1 MLRAGAT
8 IRAAATERGLR
19 LPDATYANLAAALAT
34 RHVVIVGPPAS
45 GKTELALA
53 AAPGAMLIA
62 GGDEDAA
69 FAAARA
75 GRWLVIDDIAGQ
87 PAPSAFLA
95 GHTITVDG
103 EEVTAPE
110 TWRIVAT
117 ARTPPDDLRGFA
129 VIEIGDH
136 TDLAAA
142 IDQTA
147 AGDTV
152 RPLLAVR
159 DLAPLGAGVFLAAA
173 APRRRAHAPSP
184 RRRGHAHAR
193 GVHRLRRAAARRRP
207 RASRAREPSA
217 SAAQPRGDRGAQ
229 ARQGAARPARL
240 LPEPVRID
248 HVRILHV
255 PWLFRLPWFRRFH
268 GYEMGPL
275 ILLKRPLARDSDDLI
290 VHELCH
296 VWQDQHHRLRMW
308 TSYLAGATRTTR
320 TRSRPAARRPRRV
333 NAAPRCP

>member
-34 RHVVIVGPPAS
+34 RHVVISGPPVS

-69 FAAARA
+69 LAAARA

-103 EEVTAPE
+103 EEVTAPKA
-110 TWRIVAT
+110 WRIVAT

-147 AGDTV
+147 AGNAV

-173 APRRRAHAPSP
+173 AH
-184 RRRGHAHAR
+184 
-193 GVHRLRRAAARRRP
+193 AAARRAEVPADDATLTREVFTAYIAP
-207 RASRAREPSA
+207 LLDQATASRARE
-217 SAAQPRGDRGAQ
+217 
-229 ARQGAARPARL
+229 
-240 LPEPVRID
+240 
-248 HVRILHV
+248 
-255 PWLFRLPWFRRFH
+255 
-268 GYEMGPL
+268 L
-275 ILLKRPLARDSDDLI
+275 I
-290 VHELCH
+290 
-296 VWQDQHHRLRMW
+296 
-308 TSYLAGATRTTR
+308 G
-320 TRSRPAARRPRRV
+320 
-333 NAAPRCP
+333 